1 MRQPDNRDS
10 LVPLRTAT
18 IARNGIRFALG
29 SALAAALLTGCNMP
43 PKAPPVET
51 KTPPAQTFA
60 PMAVFE
66 GETEDGKK
74 MFIRRTTELEK
85 KAAPDKYVHA
95 ATISVSYKPDATGMP
110 ADANVNESLKK
121 LEDMLISLL
130 EDKERCALAGV
141 VTTEGV
147 RTFVFY
153 TVDPDAV
160 KNIVGNLQK
169 VSPDQKMDLDIA
181 VDKEWQFYK
190 DLEPPENAKKLQDQQ
205 R

>member
-1 MRQPDNRDS
+1 MRPPDNRG
-10 LVPLRTAT
+10 LRPSNHAVG
-18 IARNGIRFALG
+18 IAHDGIHFALIA
-29 SALAAALLTGCNMP
+29 ALAIVLLTGCHAP
-43 PKAPPVET
+43 PKPPPEKTQTPPV
-51 KTPPAQTFA
+51 QSFV

-66 GETEDGKK
+66 GETEGGKK
-74 MFIRRTTELEK
+74 MFIRRTTALEK
-85 KAAPDKYVHA
+85 KAAPEKYVHA
-95 ATISVSYKPDATGMP
+95 ATISVSFKPDASGMP
-110 ADANVNESLKK
+110 ADENVHESLKK

-153 TVDPDAV
+153 TVDPEAV

-169 VSPDQKMDLDIA
+169 LSPEHKMDLDIA

-190 DLEPPENAKKLQDQQ
+190 DLEPAETAKKLKDG
-205 R
+205 